1 MWWYHYEASVLTF
14 MYQGG
19 LGQFSRIKLVL
30 TGGEGDKIKSILWVY
45 SWVLNNAGVT
55 DDF

>member
-1 MWWYHYEASVLTF
+1 MWWYHYEGSVLTF